1 MKRYAKSG
9 GREIS
14 FLAAVEVVVVKEAG
28 EVVIEVDLAQRR
40 WSNSWLRIGER
51 WRPPRQSYTAVAMEQ
66 RAAGTVLER
75 AERWRLG

>member
-28 EVVIEVDLAQRR
+28 EVVIEVDLAAEEV
-40 WSNSWLRIGER
+40 GE
-51 WRPPRQSYTAVAMEQ
+51 VEEVEQ
-66 RAAGTVLER
+66 QLAG
-75 AERWRLG
+75 